1 MVNTAMSRPLLL
13 LFLTAFLCLPV
24 VWAGEDDPKVT
35 LKGHVPSEVLKKAK
49 DLGLLD
55 PQQYLF
61 LTFSLPLR
69 NKAHLK
75 ATLEKLYDPQN
86 PAYGQYLSPKTFRDR
101 YAPTVA
107 ETREVIRQLAHLGL
121 SARKVS
127 SNRLLMEVAAPA
139 SVIQKA
145 LGVEFHRYQF
155 QGRVFHASP
164 WEPKLPKYLAKRVLA
179 ISGLDDAVKRVPRIT
194 KPSMVDQVL
203 MASVQGSG
211 PQGGLS
217 PSDIASAYNLQS
229 ISATGTGQM
238 LALLQMDGF
247 NQSDITFYQQYY
259 NLPAIPVETILMP
272 GATGIPGSN
281 ADEVTLDIE
290 LQMAS
295 APGISRI
302 LAYEGP
308 NTNAGILAIF
318 SRIANDNRA
327 KTVSTSWG
335 LSEMDSTTSFMK
347 SENQIFMQMA
357 AQGQTLFAASGD
369 AGAYDTTVN
378 NKPVLSVDDPAS
390 QPYVTGVG
398 GTRLILGAG
407 QSYGSESVWSNGAN
421 QSGGGGGISQVW
433 PLPDWQQTV
442 TTKASNTMR
451 NVPDISLNSD
461 PATGYS
467 IYYRGGWTV
476 LGGTSCAAP
485 IWSGFAAR
493 VNQQRIANGLPSL
506 GWFNP
511 TLYKTAQTLR
521 YSSDFHDI
529 TQGNNLYYSAGPGYD
544 NATGWGTF
552 LGAGLFQDLTAQ
564 VKVPQTITPDATAT
578 LIWGQSITLSP
589 VASSGLLVQIVSN
602 TPAICT
608 LNGAILTGVSP
619 GSCLLTL
626 SQSGSSSFLPATD
639 VIMTINVIEPLYKAP
654 LKRLKTASMGAL
666 GHLVSDPVGIDCG
679 TYCENYFTQGTSVTL
694 TATPG
699 TGATFS
705 RWRGAC
711 TGRNPVCKVRLGI
724 SKSVTAIFR

>member
-1 MVNTAMSRPLLL
+1 MVNTAMSRPLFL
-13 LFLTAFLCLPV
+13 LFLTGFLCLPV
-24 VWAGEDDPKVT
+24 VWAGEDDPLVT
-35 LKGHVPSEVLKKAK
+35 LKGHVPSEVLKRAK
-49 DLGLLD
+49 DLGLLE
-55 PQQYLF
+55 PQQYLS

-107 ETREVIRQLAHLGL
+107 ETRAVIRQVAHIGL
-121 SARKVS
+121 SVRKVS

-139 SVIQKA
+139 SIIQKA

-164 WEPKLPKYLAKRVLA
+164 REPKLPKYLAKRVLA
-179 ISGLDDAVKRVPRIT
+179 ISGLDDAVKRVPRII

-217 PSDIASAYNLQS
+217 PSDISSAYNLQS
-229 ISATGTGQM
+229 ISATGSGQV
-238 LALLQMDGF
+238 LALFQMDGF

-272 GATGIPGSN
+272 GSTGNPGVN

-295 APGISRI
+295 APGINRI
-302 LAYEGP
+302 LVYEGP
-308 NTNAGILAIF
+308 NTNAGVLAVY

-335 LSEMDSTTSFMK
+335 LSEMDSTSSFMK

-357 AQGQTLFAASGD
+357 AQGQTLFAAAGD

-398 GTRLILGAG
+398 GTRLILGPS
-407 QSYGSESVWSNGAN
+407 QTYGSESVWSNVAN

-433 PLPDWQQTV
+433 PLPDWQQSV

-467 IYYRGGWTV
+467 IYYRGAWTV

-493 VNQQRIANGLPSL
+493 VNQQRIANRLPSL

-511 TLYKTAQTLR
+511 TLYKTAQTPN

-529 TQGNNLYYSAGPGYD
+529 TQGNNLYYAAGPGYD

-564 VKVPQTITPDATAT
+564 VKVPQTITPDATAS
-578 LIWGQSITLSP
+578 LVWGQSITLNP
-589 VASSGLLVQIVSN
+589 IASSGLLVQIVSN

-608 LNGAILTGVSP
+608 LNGAILTGVAP

-626 SQSGSSSFLPATD
+626 SQSGSSSFFPATD

-666 GHLVSDPVGIDCG
+666 GRLLSDPVGIDCG
-679 TYCENYFTQGTSVTL
+679 TYCENYFTEGTTVTL
-694 TATPG
+694 IATPG
-699 TGATFS
+699 TGAMFS
-705 RWRGAC
+705 RWSGAC

>member
-1 MVNTAMSRPLLL
+1 
-13 LFLTAFLCLPV
+13 
-24 VWAGEDDPKVT
+24 
-35 LKGHVPSEVLKKAK
+35 
-49 DLGLLD
+49 
-55 PQQYLF
+55 
-61 LTFSLPLR
+61 
-69 NKAHLK
+69 
-75 ATLEKLYDPQN
+75 
-86 PAYGQYLSPKTFRDR
+86 R

-107 ETREVIRQLAHLGL
+107 ETRAVIRQVAHLGL
-121 SARKVS
+121 SVRKVS

-247 NQSDITFYQQYY
+247 NQSDITFYQQYF

-398 GTRLILGAG
+398 
-407 QSYGSESVWSNGAN
+407 
-421 QSGGGGGISQVW
+421 
-433 PLPDWQQTV
+433 
-442 TTKASNTMR
+442 
-451 NVPDISLNSD
+451 
-461 PATGYS
+461 
-467 IYYRGGWTV
+467 
-476 LGGTSCAAP
+476 
-485 IWSGFAAR
+485 
-493 VNQQRIANGLPSL
+493 L

-521 YSSDFHDI
+521 YNNDFHDI